1 MPSARTT
8 RLNIVL
14 TDDRYP
20 AARSPISVLFNDD
33 AWCCIIECRCSLKR
47 RPHIRRRFGRR
58 IIRRLPKVPV
68 QTAAPAAVRTLPV
81 PPSERK
87 IRKLPVPPSRAA
99 DTGVKPRT
107 LPTPPPKSSIRGL
120 PTPPPL
126 KPRSVT
132 QPGRPLPLVSFPT
145 TPSVT
150 CSTPMLMQSM
160 SSRASAGG
168 HADEMLLSP
177 LIDWDVVMEEI
188 IYRNSNASSTAP
200 DAKKARREE
209 VVFHG
214 ENGSWRASFTRTL

>member
-1 MPSARTT
+1 MPPARTT

-14 TDDRYP
+14 TDDRHP
-20 AARSPISVLFNDD
+20 AACSPISVLFNDD
-33 AWCCIIECRCSLKR
+33 AWCW
-47 RPHIRRRFGRR
+47 
-58 IIRRLPKVPV
+58 VPV
-68 QTAAPAAVRTLPV
+68 QTTAPAPVRRLPV

-99 DTGVKPRT
+99 DTGVKPRS
-107 LPTPPPKSSIRGL
+107 LPTPPPKPKSSIRRL

-126 KPRSVT
+126 KPRSAT
-132 QPGRPLPLVSFPT
+132 QPGRPLPLVAFPT

-160 SSRASAGG
+160 SPRPSAGG
-168 HADEMLLSP
+168 HADETLLSP
-177 LIDWDVVMEEI
+177 LIDWDVVMDEI